1 YEPATCSFLSPDPLI
16 ADEGNWLNY
25 NRYLYCL
32 GNPVKFADPTGM
44 QVLNPI
50 YDVEG
55 IYKYLP
61 LPINVPE
68 PSFDYIVRDKNFQ
81 KWRRDYSRLHLSIVF
96 RFCLSSIQISHGSV
110 DLIPQHKVEILHF
123 TKSRQ
128 STVFFDTVER
138 GESRHNFIGADHFCD
153 VCLLLIINKED
164 VGIPVGKL
172 IPVVLN
178 PTLVAEVVA
187 VSFCNLLQTVV
198 VAVLVESLC
207 GDRSKSA
214 KQSKYQ

>member
-1 YEPATCSFLSPDPLI
+1 MINFVPKM
-16 ADEGNWLNY
+16 
-25 NRYLYCL
+25 
-32 GNPVKFADPTGM
+32 VK
-44 QVLNPI
+44 
-50 YDVEG
+50 
-55 IYKYLP
+55 
-61 LPINVPE
+61 
-68 PSFDYIVRDKNFQ
+68 KNDQ
-81 KWRRDYSRLHLSIVF
+81 KKWRRDYSRLHLSIVF

-110 DLIPQHKVEILHF
+110 DLIPQHEVEILHF

-128 STVFFDTVER
+128 CTVFFDTVER
-138 GESRHNFIGADHFCD
+138 GESRHDFIGADHLCD

-198 VAVLVESLC
+198 VAVLVETLC
-207 GDRSKSA
+207 GDRGKSA